1 MGMERVEY
9 KKSKR
14 KKRRLRK
21 GRVFFVL
28 VIFFLM
34 VTAAYS
40 YFQYK
45 QGVKQSMANGAGK
58 KVNYEFNGEKD
69 QYGGTNILLLGS
81 DAREGD
87 KHSRTDTIMIAQYHP
102 DKGTYKIISL
112 MRDMYVNIPGHGQ
125 GRINSA
131 FSIEG
136 PELLRKTIK
145 ENLNIDLQYYAIV
158 NFKGFEEL
166 INEAFPDGVEID
178 VEKKMSKNIGVTL
191 EPGLQNLNGKQLL
204 GYVRFRH
211 DAISDFGR
219 VERQQKT
226 LKALASQ
233 VSSVQ
238 TVAKFPKLVG
248 VMMPYINTDMDTK
261 DLIVVGN
268 KLITKRDVEVES
280 LRIPVDG
287 TFQNTTVNGAAVL
300 SVDLEQNRQAIEA
313 FLAE

>member
-1 MGMERVEY
+1 MERVEY

>member
-1 MGMERVEY
+1 MERTQY
-9 KKSKR
+9 KKSNRKR
-14 KKRRLRK
+14 RRLRK
-21 GRVFFVL
+21 GRFFGFLLVL
-28 VIFFLM
+28 FII
-34 VTAAYS
+34 TITTYS
-40 YFQYK
+40 IVQYK
-45 QGVKQSMANGAGK
+45 QGVKQSMKNGAGQ

-69 QYGGTNILLLGS
+69 KNGGTNILLLGS

-87 KHSRTDTIMIAQYHP
+87 QHSRTDTIMIAQYHP
-102 DKGTYKIISL
+102 EKGTYKIISL
-112 MRDMYVNIPGHGQ
+112 MRDMYVDIPGHGK

-131 FSIEG
+131 FSIEKEG

-145 ENLNIDLQYYAIV
+145 ENFNIDLQYYAIV

-166 INEAFPDGVEID
+166 INEAFPEGVDMD

-191 EPGLQNLNGKQLL
+191 EPGLQKLNGKQLL

-233 VSSVQ
+233 VSGVQ

-248 VMMPYINTDMDTK
+248 VMMPFINTDMSTGK
-261 DLIVVGN
+261 LISIGN
-268 KLITKRDVEVES
+268 KLVTKKDADVES

-287 TFQNTTVNGAAVL
+287 TFQNATVGGAAVL
-300 SVDLEQNRQAIEA
+300 SVDLEQNRQAIEE
-313 FLAE
+313 FLAK